1 LKPRQTVNQIAASP
15 GRDGVAIAVEFRGD
29 LEIGGPIVV
38 SSSKDQA
45 TAEGQGLGRGTGP
58 DQALEF
64 GTLGVRQRDGLGKGK
79 GHW

>member
-1 LKPRQTVNQIAASP
+1 MKPRQTVDQIAASP

-38 SSSKDQA
+38 GSAKDQT
-45 TAEGQGLGRGTGP
+45 TAKGQGLGRGTGP
-58 DQALEF
+58 YEALEL
-64 GTLGVRQRDGLGKGK
+64 GTLGVRQSDGLGKGK